1 MSILNHVSWLE
12 GSFPVRQTVAFG
24 PDTSGAP
31 NFLPASGASLTLT
44 GQNVTSGVPL
54 VMSAAQGYSK
64 EGTIDVNYTFTT
76 NPVWASLTASSTL
89 YLYVNTAT
97 GATGFTTL
105 VPIYQYGGTPAVT
118 SGQFTFNIAT
128 MTGYMGNGTTAPAT
142 PIVFIG
148 EAVAGASTI
157 TSTVAYSYN
166 GFYDSGFTAT
176 LPSSAAV
183 VSRNSNIGTNLVAPS
198 FITENTT
205 AEFGFLLGD
214 QIPIGQTY
222 NGSNLMSIPFVNR
235 RNVTVFVTG
244 GGAGPWYANNLTS
257 GAQATLTLANWKYKI
272 IAKRMW

>member
-64 EGTIDVNYTFTT
+64 EGTVDVNYTFTT

-118 SGQFTFNIAT
+118 NGQFTFNIAT
-128 MTGYMGNGTTAPAT
+128 MTGFMGNGTTAPAT
-142 PIVFIG
+142 PIVFVG
-148 EAVAGASTI
+148 EAVTGVSTI
-157 TSTVAYSYN
+157 TSIIAYAYN

-176 LPSSAAV
+176 LPLISTQTV
-183 VSRNSNIGTNLVAPS
+183 KNSNMGLLDVGVVQILQC
-198 FITENTT
+198 TT
-205 AEFGFLLGD
+205 TDNGYAVGD
-214 QIPIGQTY
+214 QMQIYSGQLG
-222 NGSNLMSIPFVNR
+222 NGSVGGNTWSTRNTVGLSMTNTSPF
-235 RNVTVFVTG
+235 
-244 GGAGPWYANNLTS
+244 
-257 GAQATLTLANWKYKI
+257 TLTPKAGGSGVSLTAASWKYKL
-272 IAKRMW
+272 IAKRAW

>member
-24 PDTSGAP
+24 PDSSGAP

-54 VMSAAQGYSK
+54 VISAAQGYNK

-118 SGQFTFNIAT
+118 TGQFTFNYGT
-128 MTGYMGNGTTAPAT
+128 MTGFMGNGTTAPAT
-142 PIVFIG
+142 PIVFVG
-148 EAVAGASTI
+148 ELVTGASTI
-157 TSTVAYSYN
+157 TSTIAYAYN
-166 GFYDSGFTAT
+166 GFYDSGFTTT
-176 LPSSAAV
+176 LPALATVITKNSNLGTPESTPFLIVECVTTEGNWAVGDRVAVTGFNGTDYISAPTFT
-183 VSRNSNIGTNLVAPS
+183 SRNTVGFGTSPATSPFFTYSKTTSARVAM
-198 FITENTT
+198 T
-205 AEFGFLLGD
+205 A
-214 QIPIGQTY
+214 
-222 NGSNLMSIPFVNR
+222 
-235 RNVTVFVTG
+235 
-244 GGAGPWYANNLTS
+244 
-257 GAQATLTLANWKYKI
+257 ANWKYKL
-272 IAKRMW
+272 IAKRVW